1 MLFKFD
7 PFPAIFQRL
16 NTKIVVYFI
25 LFAIF
30 PLLIFSLLGYFLNKE
45 LITDIN
51 TDHLRSLNRSSVR
64 SFTLYMDLKN
74 QALRH
79 ALSEYTSS
87 GKTASLQT
95 YLDTQPEL
103 DSLFVQVKVSAA
115 ADQNNPDQR
124 ANGGDPARRIA
135 IAEQLYENKRITGFV
150 PIDEISDLIDQ
161 KVKDIQNFV
170 YFLNIKKIIDAS
182 GQGHY
187 SEQDKSRLAAL
198 LDQPDRQV
206 EPLQLSASSYMTYHT
221 KIPGRNVVILTAVD
235 PGVFYAEL
243 NAFRNKII
251 LANLI
256 FALIMV
262 ALAVISSQRITTPIH
277 RLIEAVQHI
286 GHGNLEKQI
295 EIQTRDEI
303 EVLANEFELMR
314 QKLQE
319 SYLGMEEK
327 IRNRTRE
334 LQEAQAQ
341 ISHQEKMASLG
352 MMAAGIAHEI
362 GNPLTSISSMVQVIK
377 RKNSNELVADYVSK
391 ILKNI
396 ERISRI
402 VRELV
407 DFSRPSSYE
416 EAPADVNEI
425 IKSAVGII
433 RYDRRSK
440 NLTYELN
447 LDPDLAETVLVAD
460 HLLQVFLNILINA
473 VDASEG
479 VGKIISV
486 SSVTKNG
493 AIQVQISDQGSGIP
507 EGIQQKIFEPFFTTK
522 EVGKGTG
529 LGLTVSY
536 GFIKNLRGDIK
547 VKSKVGKGSTFILS
561 IPIKSK
567 IEEKDEVQNINR

>member
-1 MLFKFD
+1 
-7 PFPAIFQRL
+7 
-16 NTKIVVYFI
+16 
-25 LFAIF
+25 
-30 PLLIFSLLGYFLNKE
+30 
-45 LITDIN
+45 
-51 TDHLRSLNRSSVR
+51 
-64 SFTLYMDLKN
+64 MDLKD
-74 QALRH
+74 QALSH
-79 ALSEYTSS
+79 ALYEYRTSE
-87 GKTASLQT
+87 KTMPLQKFLHT
-95 YLDTQPEL
+95 RPDL
-103 DSLFVQVKVSAA
+103 DSLFVQIKVSTVGS
-115 ADQNNPDQR
+115 QR
-124 ANGGDPARRIA
+124 DMDPAA
-135 IAEQLYENKRITGFV
+135 IESPPAQGMAIVQQLFENQRVIGFV
-150 PIDEISDLIDQ
+150 SIDEIRDLIDQ
-161 KVKDIQNFV
+161 KVKDIQNFA
-170 YFLNIKKIIDAS
+170 YFLKIKKIVDVS
-182 GQGHY
+182 GHVHY
-187 SEQDKSRLAAL
+187 SEGDKHRLATL
-198 LDQPDRQV
+198 LDQPDEQV
-206 EPLQLSASSYMTYHT
+206 VPLQLDESNYMTYHA
-221 KIPGRNVVILTAVD
+221 KVPGRNVVILTAVD
-235 PGVFYAEL
+235 PGFFYAEL

-295 EIQTRDEI
+295 EIKTRDEI

-314 QKLQE
+314 QKLHE

-377 RKNSNELVADYVSK
+377 RKNSNEQVADYVSK

-416 EAPADVNEI
+416 EAPADINEI

-447 LDPDLAETVLVAD
+447 LDPDLAKTVLVAD

-479 VGKIISV
+479 YGKIISV
-486 SSVTKNG
+486 SSFTKNG
-493 AIQVQISDQGSGIP
+493 AIEVRISDQGSGIA
-507 EGIQQKIFEPFFTTK
+507 EAIQQKIFEPFFTTK

-536 GFIKNLRGDIK
+536 GFIKKLNGEIK
-547 VKSKVGKGSTFILS
+547 VKSKLGMGSTFVIS
-561 IPIKSK
+561 IPVKSK